1 MTCGLELDTTHT
13 PHENTP
19 SPMTTPTPYT
29 TAQAAEVLG
38 LDTSS
43 VRRLARKFK
52 LGQRLG
58 RDWFF
63 SQSDLDR
70 MRSRPSPGN
79 PSFVQQRK

>member
-1 MTCGLELDTTHT
+1 V
-13 PHENTP
+13 
-19 SPMTTPTPYT
+19 TTPTTYT
-29 TAQAAEVLG
+29 TAQAAALLG

-43 VRRLARKFK
+43 VRRLARKLK

-79 PSFVQQRK
+79 PSFVQQPK